1 MKAKELVFLVI
12 TGEFKLLNSVIQNKI
27 TNNTMLFLDVFF
39 RYLFGLVKQTQS
51 AMTFDLQVSQ
61 IIIHILD

>member
-27 TNNTMLFLDVFF
+27 TNNTMLFLDGFF
-39 RYLFGLVKQTQS
+39 RYLFGLVKQT
-51 AMTFDLQVSQ
+51 
-61 IIIHILD
+61 